1 MILQVLLLLLDL
13 LLSPFDLVFDLLII
27 SIYIIGL
34 VLDALIVF
42 LLPAVV
48 LRLELLTLLAQLL
61 VIGNQQLCS
70 ILHLENRNFV
80 INCFLLDNGVVTVET
95 K

>member
-1 MILQVLLLLLDL
+1 VILQVLLLLLDL